1 MFDRMPSLPPMIMRA
16 ITAGTLGGL
25 DLLKTTMRFLSPR
38 GLFWFVNATAAWATG
53 TDVIVRGHRG
63 RRISVSTC
71 CPSGRT
77 RLLSCHLFIY
87 RRRLQNPMYS
97 VIAARI

>member
-1 MFDRMPSLPPMIMRA
+1 MFDRMPALPPMIMRA

-25 DLLKTTMRFLSPR
+25 DLLKTAMRFLSPR

-63 RRISVSTC
+63 RRLGNTHKRGFEYTYGNFKNVHNQRPPIESL
-71 CPSGRT
+71 RI
-77 RLLSCHLFIY
+77 RL
-87 RRRLQNPMYS
+87 
-97 VIAARI
+97 